1 MKLWNRFLNTLYL
14 VDKPISLALSNKI
27 ALLIA
32 IVCMLLA
39 GAFSEL
45 PAYIKSFLGIKKA
58 L

>member
-14 VDKPISLALSNKI
+14 VDKPITLAMSNKI

-39 GAFSEL
+39 GALQS
-45 PAYIKSFLGIKKA
+45 
-58 L
+58 